1 MIGDTF
7 VDISQFMLAGSIGGK
22 LQHSDVDH
30 HTAVSFS
37 EIGYVYLAMSRHSFS
52 HIKKM

>member
-7 VDISQFMLAGSIGGK
+7 VDIAQLMLAGNIGGK

-30 HTAVSFS
+30 YTGVPLPAISYAHL
-37 EIGYVYLAMSRHSFS
+37 IMSRHSFG